1 VKEIRSAKM
10 THVTVEIRE
19 RAPTTG
25 ALTFRERVTAPS
37 TGRALRITRDGKLG
51 RRARLL
57 VSIDSE
63 TFFVPEGPGQ
73 REAT

>member
-1 VKEIRSAKM
+1 M

-19 RAPTTG
+19 RAPTG
-25 ALTFRERVTAPS
+25 AFRYWERVTAPS
-37 TGRALRITRDGKLG
+37 TGRALRITRDGKPC

-63 TFFVPEGPGQ
+63 TFFVPDGPSQ
-73 REAT
+73 RVAT